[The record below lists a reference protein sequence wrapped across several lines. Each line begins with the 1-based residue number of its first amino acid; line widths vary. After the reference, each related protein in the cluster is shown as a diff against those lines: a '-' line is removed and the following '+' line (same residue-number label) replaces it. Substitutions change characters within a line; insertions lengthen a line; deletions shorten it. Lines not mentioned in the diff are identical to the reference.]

1 MYQFGAK
8 KGGMETTPPAPAPAD
23 ADTPLKTPRT
33 TLRRH
38 PERGSHERAAIH
50 AILDEALLCHVGIAV
65 DGQPYVLP
73 MLHARID
80 DALYLHGAVA
90 SRLLRAL
97 AAGSPIAV
105 TCTLLDGLVLARSAF
120 HHSMNYRSVVALGV
134 AAEVTDEGEKRRA
147 LDALVDRVGP
157 GRHAEV
163 RPPTASELAGTRVLR
178 LRLDEA
184 SAKVRSGPPVDLAAD
199 LGLPVWAGEL
209 PLRTVAG
216 PPRRAPGL
224 GPEITASPSL
234 RAATEALGS
243 ALGGALGGA
252 LGAPY
257 ELQRGEYLISTDPS
271 RLDEG
276 VVHRYLAHESYW
288 ASGVD
293 AERQR
298 EAMAQALCFGLYHL
312 PSGAQVGFARIV
324 TDGTRIAYLGDVFV
338 LAEHRG
344 RGLGK
349 WLVEAVLEHPGL
361 AEVSRFLLGTRDA
374 HGLYARYGFKPAEP
388 GRYMILDR
396 TPMAAPVR
404 PR

>member
-1 MYQFGAK
+1 
-8 KGGMETTPPAPAPAD
+8 METTPHAPELTD
-23 ADTPLKTPRT
+23 ADSLPKTPRT

-65 DGQPYVLP
+65 DGQPYVIP

-105 TCTLLDGLVLARSAF
+105 TVTLLDGLVLARSAF

-134 AAEVTDEGEKRRA
+134 AVEVTDDDEKRRA

-163 RPPTASELAGTRVLR
+163 RPPTASELQATRVLR

-184 SAKVRSGPPVDLAAD
+184 SAKVRSGPPVDLTAD
-199 LGLPVWAGEL
+199 LGRPVWAGEL

-224 GPEITASPSL
+224 GPEITPSPSL
-234 RAATEALGS
+234 CATAE
-243 ALGGALGGA
+243 ALGGALA
-252 LGAPY
+252 APY
-257 ELQRGEYLISTDPS
+257 ELQAGEYLISTDPS
-271 RLDEG
+271 RLDPG
-276 VVHRYLAHESYW
+276 VVHRYLADESYW

-324 TDGTRIAYLGDVFV
+324 TDHTRIAYLGDVFV

-349 WLVEAVLEHPGL
+349 RLVEAVLAHPGL
-361 AEVSRFLLGTRDA
+361 AQVSRFLLGTRDA
-374 HGLYARYGFKPAEP
+374 HGLYTRYGFKPAEAD
-388 GRYMILDR
+388 RYMVLDR
-396 TPMAAPVR
+396 TPVAAPLAAR

>member
-1 MYQFGAK
+1 
-8 KGGMETTPPAPAPAD
+8 METTLAAPDPAPAD
-23 ADTPLKTPRT
+23 ADATMKTPRT

-38 PERGSHERAAIH
+38 PERGSHERAAVH
-50 AILDEALLCHVGIAV
+50 AIIDEALLCHVGIAV
-65 DGQPYVLP
+65 DGQPFVLP

-97 AAGSPIAV
+97 AAQSPIAV
-105 TCTLLDGLVLARSAF
+105 TFTLLDGLVLARSAF
-120 HHSMNYRSVVALGV
+120 HHSMNYRSVVALGTAV
-134 AAEVTDEGEKRRA
+134 EVTDEDEKRRA

-163 RPPTASELAGTRVLR
+163 RPPTTNELAATRVLR

-199 LGLPVWAGEL
+199 LGAPVWAGEL
-209 PLRTVAG
+209 PLRLTAG
-216 PPRRAPGL
+216 PPRRAPEL
-224 GPEITASPSL
+224 GPEITPSPSL
-234 RAATEALGS
+234 RATAEAY
-243 ALGGALGGA
+243 GGALA
-252 LGAPY
+252 APY
-257 ELQRGEYLISTDPS
+257 EQKEGEYLISTDPS
-271 RLDEG
+271 RLDHG
-276 VVHRYLAHESYW
+276 VVHHFLAHESYW

-293 AERQR
+293 GERQR

-324 TDGTRIAYLGDVFV
+324 TDRTRIAYLGDVFV

-349 WLVEAVLEHPGL
+349 RLVEAVLAHPGL
-361 AEVSRFLLGTRDA
+361 ADVSRFLLGTRDA

-388 GRYMILDR
+388 GRYMVLDR
-396 TPMAAPVR
+396 AEVAAP